1 VVPLVAAARPL
12 AATRTGH
19 LRLRVGPSALQRLR
33 RTLGRQTAM
42 TAHVRIVAAGPTG
55 RRTTANETYTVTR

>member
-1 VVPLVAAARPL
+1 VVALIAAAKPL
-12 AATRTGH
+12 APSRTGH
-19 LRLRVGPSALQRLR
+19 LRLGLGPGALR
-33 RTLGRQTAM
+33 RLSTTLGPRTAM